1 MEFPGIVP
9 KASYNYQEP
18 MENDDQHP
26 EICACDR
33 CNRPMKLISSVPKL
47 GGLSEL
53 LVFYCGVCDE
63 VTGKSAPDGAPPM
76 WR

>member
-1 MEFPGIVP
+1 MGFPRIVP
-9 KASYNYQEP
+9 RVGYNYQEL
-18 MENDDQHP
+18 MEDDDHP

-47 GGLSEL
+47 GSLSEL

-63 VTGKSAPDGAPPM
+63 VRGKSDPDGAPTM

>member
-1 MEFPGIVP
+1 M
-9 KASYNYQEP
+9 K
-18 MENDDQHP
+18 NDEHS

-53 LVFYCGVCDE
+53 LVYYCGTCDE
-63 VTGKSAPDGAPPM
+63 VTGKSEAGDAPTM